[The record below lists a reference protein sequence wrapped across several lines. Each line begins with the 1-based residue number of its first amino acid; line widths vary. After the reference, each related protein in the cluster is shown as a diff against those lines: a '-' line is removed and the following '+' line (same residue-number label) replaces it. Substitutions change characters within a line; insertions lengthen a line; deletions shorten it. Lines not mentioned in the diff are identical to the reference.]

1 MIQEL
6 FLFWSS
12 AASVIFLLITFIM
25 FIKNRRFEKK
35 EFEPGINAVLF
46 GVFLTFVSAI
56 IYTLNFAFV
65 AYPRNS
71 ALYIATIQP
80 YVPLALQAVEIGLMP
95 LIAICILL
103 GIFSMKESLQ

>member
-12 AASVIFLLITFIM
+12 AASVVFLLITFII

-46 GVFLTFVSAI
+46 GVFLTLISAL
-56 IYTLNFAFV
+56 IYTLNFAFI
-65 AYPRNS
+65 AYPRTS
-71 ALYIATIQP
+71 AQYIASVQP
-80 YVPLALQAVEIGLMP
+80 YMQFALQTVEIGLMP